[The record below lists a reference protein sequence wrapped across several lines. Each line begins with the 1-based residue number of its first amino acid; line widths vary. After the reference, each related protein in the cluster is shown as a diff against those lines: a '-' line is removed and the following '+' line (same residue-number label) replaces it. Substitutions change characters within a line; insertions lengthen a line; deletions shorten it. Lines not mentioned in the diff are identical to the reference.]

1 MLFVV
6 INFDI
11 QWENSRSYKKI
22 YDSFVLEASKGR
34 PEHQIIFE
42 ASTCLMYTPE
52 SGEGLIRRIVSNSL
66 LRVDKDRLFV
76 VDLRAKSVFTW
87 GCYNKKLHENFKVVE
102 II

>member
-11 QWENSRSYKKI
+11 QWESNGSYKKI

-42 ASTCLMYTPE
+42 TSACFMYTPE
-52 SGEGLIRRIVSNSL
+52 SVEGLIRRIVKNSL
-66 LRVDKDRLFV
+66 LRIDKDRLFV
-76 VDLRAKSVFTW
+76 VDLRANSVFAW
-87 GCYNKKLHENFKVVE
+87 GCYSCKLHENFKVIK